1 MTYEQKVTI
10 INEIINNFIREIDLP
25 KSEMTIP
32 EIVNFICKKY
42 NIKTKPKE
50 KLYERIRVNINRLL
64 EKNNAEAHSVSQRK
78 NLYKKKDIVKILND
92 NSFIA
97 KMLELSNQENS
108 YGLLDEITNDFN
120 EKEKEYYSSFIPDN
134 IPEPDS
140 NLDYIKVVAPDLDKL
155 PKYDIASEMAQ
166 AETERLY
173 GILLEIV
180 MVRVSLELGLDIK
193 VDYRLREAIKNSL
206 IDLPNSTS
214 EQIYKVLSEHF
225 KIQIEIE
232 MLINDINNES
242 MAIPCEYTNE
252 QILSMYRLDNIENY
266 YCE

>member
-50 KLYERIRVNINRLL
+50 KLYERIRVNITRLL

-108 YGLLDEITNDFN
+108 YGLLDKITNDFN
-120 EKEKEYYSSFIPDN
+120 EKEKEYYSAFSDN

-155 PKYDIASEMAQ
+155 PKSDIESQMEQ
-166 AETERLY
+166 AVTERLY

-242 MAIPCEYTNE
+242 LASPCEYTNE
-252 QILSMYRLDNIENY
+252 QILSIYRLDNIENY